1 MTDRRYRLFGL
12 EVDSALELDG
22 LAESAADGP
31 PELLLRLAPRA
42 AVEAA
47 FSGPCEPRAASETL
61 IDGAAYVVERG
72 RDGDLRLS
80 WGDARFHLDAG
91 AGELRCAPE
100 DPAAA
105 GWRRLLLDSV
115 LAAAAMERGA
125 DMLHAGAVAV
135 AAADGAVALMASTGG
150 GKSTLTAELVRRGHT
165 LVTDDLLLVRSG
177 PDGPVAVP
185 GPPLMNLPASDPH
198 PEEIGRTLAEL
209 GDERWVAVAR
219 AVAEPR
225 PLAAVV
231 LLDRGSLDAGVE
243 LDALPSPHL
252 VLMANALRSGAGAD
266 RRARRFETIADVA
279 AAVPALHLR
288 AAADVAPAALA
299 ETLER
304 ELSGPLGAAR

>member
-1 MTDRRYRLFGL
+1 
-12 EVDSALELDG
+12 
-22 LAESAADGP
+22 
-31 PELLLRLAPRA
+31 
-42 AVEAA
+42 
-47 FSGPCEPRAASETL
+47 
-61 IDGAAYVVERG
+61 
-72 RDGDLRLS
+72 
-80 WGDARFHLDAG
+80 
-91 AGELRCAPE
+91 
-100 DPAAA
+100 
-105 GWRRLLLDSV
+105 V

-125 DMLHAGAVAV
+125 DMLHAAAV

-185 GPPLMNLPASDPH
+185 GPPLMNLPASDPR

-219 AVAEPR
+219 AAAEPR

-231 LLDRGSLDAGVE
+231 LIDRGALDSGVE
-243 LDALPSPHL
+243 LDALPSPHI

-279 AAVPALHLR
+279 EAVPALHLR
-288 AAADVAPAALA
+288 AAADAAPAMLA
-299 ETLER
+299 DAIER